1 MKLSGYDE
9 SPNAALDRHLGSAKL
24 VYNLRIREII
34 RRRLQ
39 TKGGNIVYFL
49 HVIFPLLSTS
59 FMLSFRPRERRSGNA
74 DASPASPFGFE
85 SRFEPEV
92 SIVPSRDTSGRFPAS
107 ARCPGP
113 VAIDPLSLP
122 SVALWVLGNRTAGT
136 TSAVSPCQNIMG
148 LSVSHMSACP
158 QCLERISAG
167 LIIPGI
173 WWNRVMPA
181 AMASLVRW

>member
-85 SRFEPEV
+85 SRLEPEV
-92 SIVPSRDTSGRFPAS
+92 SIVLSRDTSGRFPAS

-113 VAIDPLSLP
+113 VAIDPLSRVE
-122 SVALWVLGNRTAGT
+122 SYERNRFAIGRL
-136 TSAVSPCQNIMG
+136 TSF
-148 LSVSHMSACP
+148 
-158 QCLERISAG
+158 
-167 LIIPGI
+167 
-173 WWNRVMPA
+173 
-181 AMASLVRW
+181 RWFLKATNDITNWEQILF